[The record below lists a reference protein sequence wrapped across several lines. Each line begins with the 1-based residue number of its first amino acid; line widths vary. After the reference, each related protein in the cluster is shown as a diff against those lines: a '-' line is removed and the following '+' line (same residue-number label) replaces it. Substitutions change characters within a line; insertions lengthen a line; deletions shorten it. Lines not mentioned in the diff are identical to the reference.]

1 MAISG
6 DRSQLAYTT
15 AALEG
20 GHGRRLRVVPTSTK
34 PEEDHAK
41 EPPGRRSGFVDL
53 ERVRVLVDP
62 GAEWPQMLR
71 EAWRLQ
77 PEHFWAADLSG
88 VDWPRVLDRYLPLV
102 DRVATRAEL
111 SDLIWELQG
120 ELGTSHSYEVGGEYR
135 KAPPWG
141 MAHLGA
147 DLDRDASGR
156 WAVARMA
163 RGSSWYPR
171 EANPLLAPGAN
182 VQVGT
187 AILAVNGQAVEPA
200 VGPAPLLA
208 NQAGSLVELTVAD
221 RDEARLDGARLDGA
235 GRRTI
240 VVPTLGDDR
249 PLWYRDWVVN
259 NREKVREATDGRV
272 GYIHIPDMGPWGWS
286 EFHRSYVAE
295 VERDALVIDVR
306 FNGGGH
312 VSALIL
318 EKLARRRI
326 GWDVPRRGAPVSYP
340 EEAPAGPMVAITN
353 EYAGSDGDIFTHG
366 FKLLHLGPVVG
377 TRTWGGVI
385 GIEINQPLVDGSV
398 TTQPEYAFWFED
410 VGWGVENRGTDP
422 DEEVLYY
429 PQDYAA
435 GRDPQLERAIELVLE
450 ALEKYHPAMP
460 EVDRRPQKALP
471 VLPGRR

>member
-1 MAISG
+1 MSSAWWKSPSPEARYEAIIALKNKVLLLSRPVQGSLDRNFWDGAPSRTACWSATTSSRTSRETWLNEVADLAVSG

-15 AALEG
+15 AAIEG

-34 PEEDHAK
+34 PEEDRAK

-102 DRVATRAEL
+102 ERVATRAEL

-147 DLDRDASGR
+147 EMVRDASGR

-221 RDEARLDGARLDGA
+221 GDEARLDGA

-249 PLWYRDWVVN
+249 PLWYRDWVVS

-272 GYIHIPDMGPWGWS
+272 GLYPYSRHGAFG
-286 EFHRSYVAE
+286 
-295 VERDALVIDVR
+295 LVRVPPVLCGR
-306 FNGGGH
+306 GG
-312 VSALIL
+312 A
-318 EKLARRRI
+318 RRI
-326 GWDVPRRGAPVSYP
+326 G
-340 EEAPAGPMVAITN
+340 
-353 EYAGSDGDIFTHG
+353 
-366 FKLLHLGPVVG
+366 
-377 TRTWGGVI
+377 
-385 GIEINQPLVDGSV
+385 
-398 TTQPEYAFWFED
+398 
-410 VGWGVENRGTDP
+410 
-422 DEEVLYY
+422 
-429 PQDYAA
+429 
-435 GRDPQLERAIELVLE
+435 
-450 ALEKYHPAMP
+450 
-460 EVDRRPQKALP
+460 DRRPFQRWGSCVGPHTRKTGPPAHRLGRP
-471 VLPGRR
+471 SKRCARFLPGGSARRSDGSYHE